1 MMSLK
6 STAADADAPASG
18 VRRIPVQE
26 RGRLRVQQLLDAAA
40 DVIAEVG
47 VDNATTNAIAAR
59 AGTSVGVL
67 YKFFPNKQALV
78 EAMAEKYVTE
88 IEGLIGQQEH
98 EGIADWP
105 LRDAIEWIVR
115 ATVVFHKTNPAF
127 HHVYRAVRGGSAGKS
142 ASLLDHTKAV
152 ICHLL
157 TLRMPT
163 VGTALEVHATIVVEA
178 AHALIVH
185 ACTLPAQDR
194 ARLTE
199 ETIVLLTRY
208 LEPAYVLPQT
218 K

>member
-1 MMSLK
+1 MSLK
-6 STAADADAPASG
+6 PTVADAGAPASG
-18 VRRIPVQE
+18 VRRTPVQE
-26 RGRLRVQQLLDAAA
+26 RGRRRVQQLLDAAA

-59 AGTSVGVL
+59 ANTSVGVL

-78 EAMAEKYVTE
+78 EVMAEKYVTE
-88 IEGLIGQQEH
+88 IEGLIGQQEN

-152 ICHLL
+152 ISHLL
-157 TLRMPT
+157 TLRMPNT
-163 VGTALEVHATIVVEA
+163 GTDRDLHATIVVEA

-199 ETIVLLTRY
+199 ETIVLLSRY
-208 LEPAYVLPQT
+208 LEPDYVAA
-218 K
+218 